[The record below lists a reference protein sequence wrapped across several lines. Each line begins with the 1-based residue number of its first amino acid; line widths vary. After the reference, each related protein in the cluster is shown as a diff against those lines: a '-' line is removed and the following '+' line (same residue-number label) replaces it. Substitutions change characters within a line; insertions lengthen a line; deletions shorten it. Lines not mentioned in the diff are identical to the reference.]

1 MAATSDILKQAVYD
15 ARIVQPEQMRYAVEK
30 GALSVTN
37 APFKAISASASQH
50 SYQINVPLTVGG
62 VVFY

>member
-1 MAATSDILKQAVYD
+1 MAATSDILKQAVFD
-15 ARIVQPEQMRYAVEK
+15 ARIVQQESRYAVEK